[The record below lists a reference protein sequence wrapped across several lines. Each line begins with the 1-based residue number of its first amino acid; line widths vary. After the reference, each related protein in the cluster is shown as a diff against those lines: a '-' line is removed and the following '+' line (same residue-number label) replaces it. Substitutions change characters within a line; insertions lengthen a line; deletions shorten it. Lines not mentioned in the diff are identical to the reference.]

1 MSDERSVV
9 AYTSDAL
16 CVLRSSPEAG
26 RFGVRDAYAAWF
38 VTEAGTRVFELA
50 RAVDPTFVAYNLA
63 RYVETTR
70 VLAEAAR
77 RGQQIVVLGAGT
89 DCRALT
95 MPELAESSVFL
106 VDQPA
111 MSAFRGEV
119 LAVHGVEPSERVK
132 SVPFDLAESG
142 LPRALRDAGWREQA
156 PTLVLAEGVLL
167 YLPSAAALSILDPG
181 WLPAKSALWCDAW
194 TAARVAR
201 LNAAVLPVLSR
212 PLFHALD
219 LAVVSGLGYRALSI
233 VPLERICA
241 ALGARVP
248 DLEPDSWVTISAS
261 T

>member
-16 CVLRSSPEAG
+16 CVLRSSAEAE
-26 RFGVRDAYAAWF
+26 RFGVRDPYAAWF
-38 VTEAGTRVFELA
+38 VTAAGRRVFELA
-50 RAVDPTFVAYNLA
+50 RTVDPTFVAYNLA
-63 RYVETTR
+63 RYVETTQ
-70 VLAEAAR
+70 VLGEAAR
-77 RGQQIVVLGAGT
+77 RGKQIVVLGAGT

-95 MPELAESSVFL
+95 MPELAASRVFL

-119 LAVHGVEPSERVK
+119 LALHGIEPIERVK

-142 LPRALRDAGWREQA
+142 LVRALRDAGWDERA

-167 YLPSAAALSILDPG
+167 YLPSAAALSILDAR
-181 WLPAKSALWCDAW
+181 WLPAASTLWCDAW

-201 LNAAVLPVLSR
+201 LNAAVLPALSR

-219 LAVVSGLGYRALSI
+219 LSVLPRLGYRALSV

-241 ALGARVP
+241 ALGQRVP
-248 DLEPDSWVTISAS
+248 DLAPDSWVTIRAS